1 MLIPRYGK
9 IHLLMVLALLLSG
22 LCSMAA
28 GPASRPVAAGQIACE
43 RDDRILSKSDYI
55 YWDRGGHVEMDITR
69 ADGTRRIFESL
80 LRLEGNEGER
90 YNLILNVTPGYAP
103 ELLWV
108 IGSEVE
114 RHILPGR
121 FPVGSTRLTF
131 SFGADSAALALPDT
145 VIRLSGHGIRG
156 DGAYRVHVGTPSADF
171 GLDIGNASGFRTL
184 SENDSRTG
192 SLAWFWVTLVLV
204 VDALVFLVVYLRRR
218 RHRRQPV
225 GTYPGVSATS
235 AEAVS
240 FPQADAIYL
249 LGEFRVLDHEG
260 EEISARMS
268 PLTRELF
275 LLLVLTS
282 PHGGIDSKKLTE
294 ILWPGKDEASAKNN
308 RAVNLHKLRTA
319 LAGVPGA
326 AIEKSGG
333 KWLIR
338 LENVYVDYYSCI
350 DERLRP
356 DSLTPDRIRILAAM
370 TAKGGLLPHC
380 DYLWLDRYK
389 SRLADHITNALL
401 KYAADNDD
409 SDHYAANLQI
419 SDIVFSFDATNEAA
433 LSLKCRT
440 YQDMRRQHMAK
451 REYDHF
457 CRIYRELYGEDYPH
471 SLSFVLSR

>member
-28 GPASRPVAAGQIACE
+28 GPANRPAPDGQIACE

-171 GLDIGNASGFRTL
+171 GLGIGNASGFRTL

-204 VDALVFLVVYLRRR
+204 VDALVFLVV
-218 RHRRQPV
+218 
-225 GTYPGVSATS
+225 
-235 AEAVS
+235 
-240 FPQADAIYL
+240 
-249 LGEFRVLDHEG
+249 
-260 EEISARMS
+260 
-268 PLTRELF
+268 
-275 LLLVLTS
+275 
-282 PHGGIDSKKLTE
+282 
-294 ILWPGKDEASAKNN
+294 
-308 RAVNLHKLRTA
+308 
-319 LAGVPGA
+319 
-326 AIEKSGG
+326 
-333 KWLIR
+333 
-338 LENVYVDYYSCI
+338 
-350 DERLRP
+350 
-356 DSLTPDRIRILAAM
+356 
-370 TAKGGLLPHC
+370 
-380 DYLWLDRYK
+380 
-389 SRLADHITNALL
+389 
-401 KYAADNDD
+401 
-409 SDHYAANLQI
+409 
-419 SDIVFSFDATNEAA
+419 
-433 LSLKCRT
+433 
-440 YQDMRRQHMAK
+440 
-451 REYDHF
+451 
-457 CRIYRELYGEDYPH
+457 
-471 SLSFVLSR
+471 